1 MVKSNEDVIA
11 EFNLQNNMTV
21 DELQAW
27 LDNPQSKQAGTGV
40 GVESGHKIV
49 EILKK
54 NPSKDP
60 ELYDEV
66 RYYVLT
72 RPYYLKC

>member
-1 MVKSNEDVIA
+1 MVKSKEDVIA
-11 EFNLQNNMTV
+11 DFNLQINMTV

-27 LDNPQSKQAGTGV
+27 LDDPQSKQAGTGV
-40 GVESGHKIV
+40 GIESGHKIV

-54 NPSKDP
+54 NPDKDP

-66 RYYVLT
+66 TL
-72 RPYYLKC
+72 